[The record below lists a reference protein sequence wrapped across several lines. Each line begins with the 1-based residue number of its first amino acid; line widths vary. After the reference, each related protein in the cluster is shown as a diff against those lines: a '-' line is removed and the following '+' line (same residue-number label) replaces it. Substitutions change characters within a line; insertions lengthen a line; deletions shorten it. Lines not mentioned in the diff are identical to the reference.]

1 MSCRVVFL
9 VNFSSNTIKMNAQ
22 KQRGFLV
29 MVVFL
34 TFFLTNVHCST
45 DKASDDYVVSAQAE
59 CFTSKRIIS
68 CFRYKAARYLWS
80 IANGR
85 MNLFEHDNSRSI
97 VGDPD
102 APEADPAASGRF
114 HFVQLSEPS
123 SEEIFPEAR
132 QMPGI

>member
-1 MSCRVVFL
+1 
-9 VNFSSNTIKMNAQ
+9 MNAK
-22 KQRGFLV
+22 KQQGLLV
-29 MVVFL
+29 ITVFL
-34 TFFLTNVHCST
+34 TFYLSYVHCST
-45 DKASDDYVVSAQAE
+45 DKQKASDDYVVSAQAE

-102 APEADPAASGRF
+102 ASETDPAATGRF

-123 SEEIFPEAR
+123 SEVIFPEAR
-132 QMPGI
+132 QMPGIYIYIFKLVVVDL